1 MIGLSD
7 GLTSARA
14 TLIRDALDAGTGPA
28 VLTFYTSPRPARGAA
43 VTTQQVVGAATFS
56 QPCGSVVGASL
67 VFDVITGSAATGEA
81 PATWA
86 RAVDGDGAF
95 VADFGVGAYGSGA
108 DIELEDVSPTA
119 GELLTTSGAQS
130 ITEGNAA

>member
-43 VTTQQVVGAATFS
+43 VTTQQVVGTATFS
-56 QPCGSVVGASL
+56 QPCGTVSGPSVVFGAI
-67 VFDVITGSAATGEA
+67 VGSAATGA
-81 PATWA
+81 GPATWA
-86 RAVDGDGAF
+86 RAVDGDDAF